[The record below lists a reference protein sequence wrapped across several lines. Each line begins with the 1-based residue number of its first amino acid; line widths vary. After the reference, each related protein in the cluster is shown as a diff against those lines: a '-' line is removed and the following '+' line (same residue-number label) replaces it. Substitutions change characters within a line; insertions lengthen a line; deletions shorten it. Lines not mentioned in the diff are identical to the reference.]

1 MDNGKLTLD
10 NGKLKL
16 DNGQLTFDNG
26 KQTLDNGKLT
36 LDIWTMTLDNAKLNN
51 MPTYID
57 PYRSC
62 SFMKPQVW
70 KQNIFFGMQKCTPS
84 VSVLC
89 VCPENRS

>member
-10 NGKLKL
+10 NGQLTLDNWTIILHNGKLTIDTGKLKL
-16 DNGQLTFDNG
+16 DNG
-26 KQTLDNGKLT
+26 KL
-36 LDIWTMTLDNAKLNN
+36 TLDNAKLNN